1 MTKVAASLD
10 LRPDYEAIVLRILR
24 RHVPDRKVLGYGS
37 RATWTAKDYSD
48 LDLAIL
54 GDEPL
59 SLDVTS
65 ALAEAFRESDLP
77 FKVDLVDWARADET
91 FRKIIRRDGI
101 TVHIPLTHR
110 EAVDLEQRLQLT
122 DETPGVGSNGGE
134 GKTMREGLYR
144 PASRKSQVKQLG
156 DCARLIRKTVL
167 PPFPDDAPYIG
178 LQHIG
183 ENTLTLTG
191 QGTGSDV
198 KSAKTKFSR
207 GDILFGKLRPYFRK
221 VIKAP
226 FDGIGSTDIW
236 VVRATEGIDQGFLY
250 YCMASQKFVD
260 FVTSGSEGTR
270 MPRGKWEYACKFE
283 LEVPSLDEQ
292 RAIAHILGTLDD
304 KIELNQRTNK
314 TLEAMAQAL
323 FKSWFVNFDPV
334 HAKAALKNKPVTN
347 VSPDLK
353 SVTHDQTAAALHDSR
368 NATSIGATRENWT
381 SERARTYLNKM
392 DTSVAALFPDS
403 FSDSELGKIPAEWK
417 VRSLKDLLELAYGK
431 SLKASNRHG
440 GVVPVYGSNGQ
451 IGWHNR
457 KLVDGPGIVVGRKG
471 NPGRVTWVFT
481 DFYPI
486 DTTFYVVP
494 KNSKQDIQFLF
505 YALKSQDLPSIAA
518 DSAVPGLNRKLV
530 YMNKQ
535 AIPTNELID
544 QFNKITTPI
553 FACSHRL
560 DVESRILVAAR
571 EALLPKLLSGTIR
584 TSDSCMEVNQR
595 HR

>member
-122 DETPGVGSNGGE
+122 YETPGVGSNGGE

-304 KIELNQRTNK
+304 KIELNQRMNK

-323 FKSWFVNFDPV
+323 FKSWFVDFDPV
-334 HAKAALKNKPVTN
+334 RAKMEGRDTSLPEQITDLFPAGIHNSALGEMPEGWEVKELRDLMELNYGKALKAADRK
-347 VSPDLK
+347 
-353 SVTHDQTAAALHDSR
+353 H
-368 NATSIGATRENWT
+368 
-381 SERARTYLNKM
+381 
-392 DTSVAALFPDS
+392 
-403 FSDSELGKIPAEWK
+403 
-417 VRSLKDLLELAYGK
+417 
-431 SLKASNRHG
+431 HG
-440 GVVPVYGSNGQ
+440 NFPVYGSSGQ
-451 IGWHNR
+451 VGWHDAS
-457 KLVDGPGIVVGRKG
+457 LVPGPSIVVGRKG
-471 NPGRVTWVFT
+471 KPGTVTWVTT
-481 DFYPI
+481 DFFPI

-494 KNSKQDIQFLF
+494 RDGNDSLFFLYF
-505 YALKSQDLPSIAA
+505 VLRRQNLASLSS
-518 DSAVPGLNRKLV
+518 DSAVPGLNRNFA
-530 YMNKQ
+530 YMNRQITPPKQ
-535 AIPTNELID
+535 AIACFNEFVAPLFEMRDCLISES
-544 QFNKITTPI
+544 QMLRNLSNK
-553 FACSHRL
+553 
-560 DVESRILVAAR
+560 
-571 EALLPKLLSGTIR
+571 LLPKLISGDVRLTEMDHV
-584 TSDSCMEVNQR
+584 TSAIQGEVVGINA
-595 HR
+595 